1 MLGLGR
7 LGFAVASPLREESEM
22 LRKLLIAC
30 SSMVLLLTM
39 GATSAAAH
47 AVPSVVNPGFE
58 TDGAPVQSPSGWT
71 SSGLKSA
78 DFTEAG
84 GPTSGF
90 ELTHTASV
98 PFMVETTQRL
108 THLDPGWYTLRVSVE
123 RSTGQNDA
131 WIGLQD
137 CGRESAQT
145 AVPVAPWWVQV
156 VVSTFVSDRSCTIV
170 LHTRAAAGEW
180 TRFDDVQFVSG
191 AARLSILGAD
201 VSSLNKSEALGGVYR
216 TASGRPGDA
225 LEILKDHGLNWIR
238 LRVFVNPAD
247 GYHGTPELLKMA
259 REAKRLG
266 LHVLVDLHYSDF
278 WADPGKQWTPAAWQ
292 GETFAQIKQT
302 FTDYTRGIML
312 ALKAQGTPPDM
323 IQLGNEITPGML
335 WDYAATWTGCST
347 ADDGTS
353 DPPVN
358 LTVCHTE
365 NWDQLSQLL
374 TAGYQT
380 VKSVSPRTKVML
392 QLDAGG
398 NNGTYQWWFGNITS
412 RNVPFDVIGASYYSY
427 WHGTLAD
434 LQYNLN
440 DVTARY
446 GKDVVVV
453 ETAYPFTLANNDGT
467 GNSIGLASQL
477 VPGYPA
483 TPAGQAAN
491 FRDVMSIVRAVPNG
505 KGLGVFYWDATWTAV
520 PGNGW
525 SPRNPASGNAWE
537 NQALFDFNNRP
548 TPAMSDFR
556 P

>member
-1 MLGLGR
+1 
-7 LGFAVASPLREESEM
+7 M
-22 LRKLLIAC
+22 LRKLFVMC
-30 SSMVLLLTM
+30 SSMVLLLTT
-39 GATSAAAH
+39 GTAPAAGGQS
-47 AVPSVVNPGFE
+47 PGPINPGFE
-58 TDGAPVQSPSGWT
+58 KDGAPVQSPSGWT
-71 SSGLKSA
+71 TSGMSDA

-84 GPTSGF
+84 GHAGSF
-90 ELTHTASV
+90 RLTQSAGV
-98 PFMVETTQRL
+98 PFQVETTQTL
-108 THLDPGWYTLRVSVE
+108 THVTAGWHTLRVWVW

-137 CGRESAQT
+137 CGGPSAQT
-145 AVPVAPWWVQV
+145 AVPVASWWVQV
-156 VVSTFVSDRSCTIV
+156 VVSTFVHGNSCTIA
-170 LHTRAAAGEW
+170 LHTTAAAGQW
-180 TRFDDVQFVSG
+180 TRFDDVEFVPG

-201 VSSLNKSEALGGVYR
+201 VSSLAKSEDLGGVYR
-216 TASGRPGDA
+216 TESGTPGNA
-225 LEILKDHGLNWIR
+225 LAILKDHGLNWVR

-247 GYHGTPELLKMA
+247 GYHGTAELLTMA
-259 REAKRLG
+259 RRAKKLG
-266 LHVLVDLHYSDF
+266 LKVLVDLHYSDF

-292 GETFAQIKQT
+292 GETFAQVKKT
-302 FTDYTRGIML
+302 FVDYTRGIMM
-312 ALKAQGTPPDM
+312 ALRAQGTPPDM

-353 DPPVN
+353 EPPVN

-365 NWDQLSQLL
+365 NWNQLAELL
-374 TAGYQT
+374 TAGYQA
-380 VKSVSPRTKVML
+380 VKSVSPRTRVML

-412 RNVPFDVIGASYYSY
+412 RNVPFDVIGASYYGY
-427 WHGTLAD
+427 WHGSLAD

-440 DVTARY
+440 DVSARY

-453 ETAYPFTLANNDGT
+453 ETAYPFTLANDDNTTNVIWDP
-467 GNSIGLASQL
+467 SQL

-505 KGLGVFYWDATWTAV
+505 RGLGVFYWDATWTAV
-520 PGNGW
+520 AGNGW

-537 NQALFDFNNRP
+537 NQALFDFNDRP
-548 TPAMSDFR
+548 LPAMDDFV